1 VSQALMDY
9 VTSLHDV
16 ERAVT
21 ELRLAEL
28 NLSDDHSSA
37 LAVNKAQD
45 DVARA
50 SRRLTRAVD
59 SLPLNRQPVGWDAQ

>member
-1 VSQALMDY
+1 MSQALMDY
-9 VTSLHDV
+9 VSAQHDL

-28 NLSDDHSSA
+28 NLSDEHSSA

-50 SRRLTRAVD
+50 ARRLTRAVD
-59 SLPLNRQPVGWDAQ
+59 ALPLNRQPVGWRNA